1 MHCPDWKSALEPAG
15 LECSGPPFGKEVK
28 TGMPEEIKRTH
39 QYHAEATILHGDLY
53 HPLVQEIKPQSNVK
67 LSQHG
72 GYLSEHA
79 EPYRLE
85 GVISFRKAYTQVAGN
100 PDSKPGHGWSTLSTA
115 VVEKL
120 NILEVVTADR
130 VVGQI
135 ATDHPLDGYVPT
147 VHFLGTRFENLRIAG
162 HPVNLDMH
170 PDPSFLGEKPPN
182 DGPYT
187 RHPGLLDRLEKQ
199 FACIRGSKGV
209 PDSVAQRYNGV
220 TTNPDGSETIE
231 CSLVNSASGPY
242 PGLCHGHVIDVPGF
256 GKIHL
261 AVLKIEHS
269 DYDPEKH
276 VWKKTLFDLKM
287 IELEMGCIG
296 GGKTGIV
303 NPVTNGTTLP

>member
-1 MHCPDWKSALEPAG
+1 
-15 LECSGPPFGKEVK
+15 
-28 TGMPEEIKRTH
+28 MPGDERKDH
-39 QYHAEATILHGDLY
+39 LYHAEATVLHGDLD

-67 LSQHG
+67 LSERG

-85 GVISFRKAYTQVAGN
+85 GIISFQKAYTQVAGN
-100 PDSKPGHGWSTLSTA
+100 IDSKKNHGYSTLATA
-115 VVEKL
+115 VVEGL
-120 NILEVVTADR
+120 NVLEVVTADR

-135 ATDHPLDGYVPT
+135 AVDHPFDSYVPT

-162 HPVNLDMH
+162 HPVNIDIH
-170 PDPSFLGEKPPN
+170 PDPSFLGEKPPD

-187 RHPGLLDRLEKQ
+187 RQPSLLERLEKQ
-199 FACIRGSKGV
+199 FQCIRDSKGV
-209 PDSVAQRYNGV
+209 PDCIVQRYNGV

-231 CSLVNSASGPY
+231 CSLVNSAEGPY

-261 AVLKIEHS
+261 AVLKIVHS
-269 DYDPEKH
+269 DYDKEKH

-287 IELEMGCIG
+287 IELEMGCLSS
-296 GGKTGIV
+296 GKSGLV
-303 NPVTNGTTLP
+303 NPVVNGSNYP